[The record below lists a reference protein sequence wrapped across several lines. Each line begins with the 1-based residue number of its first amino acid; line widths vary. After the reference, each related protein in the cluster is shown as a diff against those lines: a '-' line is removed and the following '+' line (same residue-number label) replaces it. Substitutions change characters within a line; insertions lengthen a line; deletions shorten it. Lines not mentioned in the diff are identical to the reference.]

1 MSSNRPSIRSIL
13 APTAAKAVTVAA
25 AGVVAA
31 ALSLTT
37 AAGAATGG
45 THTRSAAASSF
56 SFALKPSSS
65 AISACLPKAGGHV
78 TITPGTLNDTMTVS
92 LHGMPAN
99 AGFDLFVIQ
108 QPTAPFGVSWYQSDI
123 HANSNG
129 AGSATVKGIF
139 DAETFSVSPGG
150 TTTFAPTHQYH
161 LGVWF
166 NDPNVPFNRG
176 CEPGGTAPIVTPF
189 NGEQNAG
196 IQVVN
201 TAQFP
206 VNAGPLSPLKTPP
219 TTPGPAPPPGARHR
233 RAVLARGS
241 DPRNPPVAKAPLLR
255 RAALACQLGQLA

>member
-1 MSSNRPSIRSIL
+1 MSSNRSSIRGIL
-13 APTAAKAVTVAA
+13 APTAAKAVIIAA
-25 AGVVAA
+25 SGIVAA
-31 ALSLTT
+31 ALSLTAT
-37 AAGAATGG
+37 AGAAAHAPART
-45 THTRSAAASSF
+45 AASSF

-108 QPTAPFGVSWYQSDI
+108 QPTAPFGVSWYQTDI
-123 HANSNG
+123 QANSNG
-129 AGSATVKGIF
+129 FGSATVKGVF
-139 DAETFSVSPGG
+139 DSETFSLSLGG
-150 TTTFAPTHQYH
+150 TATFSPTHQYH

-166 NDPNVPFNRG
+166 NDPSVPFNLG
-176 CEPGGTAPIVTPF
+176 CEPGATAPTVTPF

-206 VNAGPLSPLKTPP
+206 VNAGPLSHV
-219 TTPGPAPPPGARHR
+219 HR
-233 RAVLARGS
+233 
-241 DPRNPPVAKAPLLR
+241 
-255 RAALACQLGQLA
+255 